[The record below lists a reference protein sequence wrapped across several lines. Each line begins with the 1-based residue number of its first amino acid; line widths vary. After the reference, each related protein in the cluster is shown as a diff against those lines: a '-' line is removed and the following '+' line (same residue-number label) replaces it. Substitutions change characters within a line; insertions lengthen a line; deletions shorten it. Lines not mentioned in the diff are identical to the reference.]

1 MLFYW
6 RLHDNCVI
14 SGLNMPHSWQQLLLG
29 FSGLHKGTVMTRTS
43 TLSRSVIQAAMF
55 LPLVFLSACS
65 DSGAGGAEH
74 AGGGMP
80 PAQVNVLSVK
90 AQSVPLLLQS
100 PALLAGSREVEIR
113 ARVSGILEKRH
124 FTEGARVSEQQ
135 SLFSLDAA
143 PYQATVNRNKA
154 ELAASQARQAQA
166 ERTLARLEKLRKDGA
181 VSQQSYD
188 DALSALD
195 VAKADVK
202 TAQAVLQQAELQL
215 GYTEVRSPI
224 AGVVSRERV
233 SEGTLVSGPDMLL
246 TQVTQLDPMYVRFS
260 VAERDQLQLRSE
272 AQRGAVSLPETWQVK
287 LLLADGSE
295 YNQTGVVD
303 FADVRI
309 DTTTGTSEMKAEIA
323 NPDALLRPGQFVRI
337 QLEGAVRHNAIVVP
351 QRAVLDG
358 GTGKFV
364 YLLADGEQGSK
375 VAMPANVEVGDWVK
389 LNGENGWVIRSGLK
403 DGDVVIVE
411 GMARIFFPGMPVQVA
426 SDAG

>member
-1 MLFYW
+1 
-6 RLHDNCVI
+6 
-14 SGLNMPHSWQQLLLG
+14 
-29 FSGLHKGTVMTRTS
+29 
-43 TLSRSVIQAAMF
+43 MF

-74 AGGGMP
+74 TGGGMP

-364 YLLADGEQGSK
+364 YLLADGEQGGK

>member
-1 MLFYW
+1 
-6 RLHDNCVI
+6 
-14 SGLNMPHSWQQLLLG
+14 
-29 FSGLHKGTVMTRTS
+29 MTRTS
-43 TLSRSVIQAAMF
+43 TMSRSVIQAAMF
-55 LPLVFLSACS
+55 LPLVLLSACS
-65 DSGAGGAEH
+65 DSGGGGAEH

-90 AQSVPLLLQS
+90 AQTVPLLLQS

-154 ELAASQARQAQA
+154 ELAAAQARQAQA
-166 ERTLARLEKLRKDGA
+166 ERTLTRLEKLRKNGA

-272 AQRGAVSLPETWQVK
+272 AQRGAVSLPDTWQVK

-323 NPDALLRPGQFVRI
+323 NPEALLRPGQFVRI

-364 YLLADGEQGSK
+364 YLLADGEQGGK

-389 LNGENGWVIRSGLK
+389 LNGENGWVISSGLK
-403 DGDVVIVE
+403 DGDVVLVE